1 MCAGRGGCPAAGPA
15 QPIWGRRDVRRRSRG
30 VGGRGVRPGPGPGD
44 RDGDGE
50 RERERE
56 RGGRGVP
63 AASGA
68 IGACG

>member
-1 MCAGRGGCPAAGPA
+1 MCAGRGGCPTAGPA

-30 VGGRGVRPGPGPGD
+30 VGGRGVGPGPGPGPGD
-44 RDGDGE
+44 RDGYG
-50 RERERE
+50 E